1 MTYSRR
7 TFLGLAAATGIGLSL
22 AGCSNGAAEAPAG
35 GGASGPANGTFTY
48 WSMWKEGEPQQKVI
62 ARALEAYEKAN
73 NVKVE
78 VEWQGRNNL
87 QKLVPALNTNT
98 VPDLVDG
105 PYSKAFAAL
114 VATDQALALDQAWN
128 ADVDGKP
135 LKSYVPEKY
144 LAGVPIM
151 TDAGAPWMM
160 PYQVQSDAIWYN
172 AAKHPEIK
180 ANPPQTWD
188 EWITMMEG
196 YKAKGLVPLAADGDV
211 GGYNAAFISTLI
223 VRAGGTGSQLAI
235 SKDPSGAKWKDAIAV
250 DAAKKVEQLAKSGL
264 IIDGYT
270 ASKWPAQQQR
280 WANDEAVF
288 MFMGSWLPTESGT
301 YAAPGF
307 QYESFPFPK
316 TGTEQSLR
324 ADFSGFMVPKKAKNA
339 ASAQAFAATLM
350 KKEFQDAWGTE
361 AKGIPMREDA
371 TTSPELTSLQED
383 LAAAKAYH
391 QQNDGVAFTGYNEK
405 VFWPADDELFTGK
418 ITADAFISRMVTD
431 QEAYWKSQVK

>member
-7 TFLGLAAATGIGLSL
+7 SFLSLAAATGIGLTL
-22 AGCSNGAAEAPAG
+22 AGCSNGSASAPGAG
-35 GGASGPANGTFTY
+35 GTGNGTFTY

-73 NVKVE
+73 NVTVE

-105 PYSKAFAAL
+105 PYSKAYAAM
-114 VATDQALALDQAWN
+114 VATDQALTLTEAWG

-135 LKSYVPEKY
+135 LSSHVPKKY
-144 LAGVPIM
+144 LDGVPIM
-151 TDAGAPWMM
+151 TDGGAPWMI
-160 PYQVQSDAIWYN
+160 PYQVQSDAVWFN
-172 AAKHPEIK
+172 AAKYPQIK

-188 EWITMMEG
+188 EWIALM
-196 YKAKGLVPLAADGDV
+196 KDLKGQGAIPLAADGDV
-211 GGYNAAFISTLI
+211 GGYNSAFLSTLM
-223 VRAGGTGSQLAI
+223 VRAGGTGAQHRISQ
-235 SKDPSGAKWKDAIAV
+235 DATGQAWRDAVAV
-250 DAAKKVEQLAKSGL
+250 DAAKKVEELAKSGL

-301 YAAPGF
+301 YAAGGF
-307 QYESFPFPK
+307 EYDSFPFPK

-339 ASAQAFAATLM
+339 ASAQAFAASLL
-350 KKEFQDAWGTE
+350 KKEYQDAWGTQ

-371 TTSPELTSLQED
+371 TTAPELKSVQEA
-383 LAAAKAYH
+383 LAAATSYH

-418 ITADAFISRMVTD
+418 ISASQFIDRMVTE
-431 QEAYWKSQVK
+431 QAAYWKTQGK

>member
-1 MTYSRR
+1 MTYTRR
-7 TFLGLAAATGIGLSL
+7 SFLSLAAATGVGLTL
-22 AGCSNGAAEAPAG
+22 AGCSNGPAAAPGG
-35 GGASGPANGTFTY
+35 GGASGAANGTFTY

-62 ARALEAYEKAN
+62 ARALAAYEKAN
-73 NVKVE
+73 NVTVE

-105 PYSKAFAAL
+105 PYAKAYAAM
-114 VATDQALALDQAWN
+114 VATDQALALTEAWN

-135 LKSYVPEKY
+135 LKSYVPQKY
-144 LAGVPIM
+144 LDGVPIM
-151 TDAGAPWMM
+151 TDSGAPWMM
-160 PYQVQSDAIWYN
+160 PYQVQSDAVWYN
-172 AAKHPEIK
+172 AAKFPEIK

-188 EWITMMEG
+188 EWISMMEG
-196 YKAKGLVPLAADGDV
+196 YKAKGLIPLAADGDV
-211 GGYNAAFISTLI
+211 GGYNAGFLSTLI
-223 VRAGGTGSQLAI
+223 VRGGGHGSQLKI
-235 SKDPSGAKWKDAIAV
+235 SEDVTGAKWRDQIAV

-280 WANDEAVF
+280 WANNEAVF

-301 YAAPGF
+301 YAASGF
-307 QYESFPFPK
+307 EYDSFPFPK
-316 TGTEQSLR
+316 TGSEQSLR

-371 TTSPELTSLQED
+371 STAPELKSVQDAL
-383 LAAAKAYH
+383 AKAEDYH

-405 VFWPADDELFTGK
+405 VFWPADDELFAGK
-418 ITADAFISRMVTD
+418 ISAEQFIDRMVTD
-431 QEAYWKSQVK
+431 QAAYWKSQGK